1 MGKFAVLPSEHSIG
15 KEKIGEMVV
24 EVYKGG
30 AFSITNSDYSD
41 MELADLGKSL
51 LESMP
56 KEMDLDLDDVTFSI
70 VFRSTIVDEDYR
82 FVFNKYRTHMELDF
96 SSLGKGLTKMKAL
109 VLVSTLIM
117 PMVRKNPDIIEK
129 IGSIN
134 VRAEKEGMLDE
145 ITKAINHHEH
155 EEQEQEQEN
164 EPKTTNK
171 HYH

>member
-1 MGKFAVLPSEHSIG
+1 MGKFAVLPSDHSMG

-24 EVYKGG
+24 EVRKGG
-30 AFSITNSDYSD
+30 AFSITNSDFSD

-51 LESMP
+51 LASMP
-56 KEMDLDLDDVTFSI
+56 KEMNLDLDDVVFSI

-82 FVFNKYRTHMELDF
+82 FVFNKYKTHMELDF

-109 VLVSTLIM
+109 VLISTLIM
-117 PMVRKNPDIIEK
+117 PMVRKNSEIVDK

-134 VRAEKEGMLDE
+134 ERAENEGLLSE
-145 ITKAINHHEH
+145 IQKAINHHET
-155 EEQEQEQEN
+155 QEQEQEN

>member
-1 MGKFAVLPSEHSIG
+1 MGKFAVMPSNHSIG

-30 AFSITNSDYSD
+30 AFSITGSDYSD
-41 MELADLGKSL
+41 VELADLGKSL
-51 LESMP
+51 LASMP
-56 KEMDLDLDDVTFSI
+56 KEMNLDLDDVSFAI
-70 VFRSTIVDEDYR
+70 IFRSTIVDEDYR
-82 FVFNKYRTHMELDF
+82 FVFNKYKTHMELDF
-96 SSLGKGLTKMKAL
+96 SSLGKGLTMMKAL
-109 VLVSTLIM
+109 VLISTLIM
-117 PMVRKNPDIIEK
+117 PMVRKHPDIVDK

-134 VRAEKEGMLDE
+134 ERAENAGMLDE

-155 EEQEQEQEN
+155 EEQEKEQEN